1 MLAHKFRMSLVMK
14 QPSALEAPLNLRK
27 QAKTRRAYKN
37 ARGSPCAERN
47 PGALFGGSSC
57 LFRC

>member
-14 QPSALEAPLNLRK
+14 QPSASKAALNLRK
-27 QAKTRRAYKN
+27 QANTRRAYKN
-37 ARGSPCAERN
+37 ARGSPCAKRSPE
-47 PGALFGGSSC
+47 ALFGGSSC

>member
-1 MLAHKFRMSLVMK
+1 MSLVMK
-14 QPSALEAPLNLRK
+14 QPSALEAPLNLKK

>member
-14 QPSALEAPLNLRK
+14 QPSALKAPLNLRK

-37 ARGSPCAERN
+37 ARGSRCAETD
-47 PGALFGGSSC
+47 P
-57 LFRC
+57 